1 MKGVRILFPFYRK
14 ETEPEMHHVLRIMA
28 TSSIQ
33 QNSLGVPNVPGTL
46 QGTALAGIGVAPE
59 KSHQGPV
66 LPSHHSRIL
75 LQGGTSLWKE
85 CLQWNSLACGAGLD
99 WFFHEVQ
106 CSLSEYL
113 ASMKGFHLFF
123 VFSHSPIGS
132 PIPWLP
138 MFCLIWCSFS
148 VALIC
153 YSSFSSLFCCLL
165 AVEGRLN

>member
-1 MKGVRILFPFYRK
+1 MTGVLILFPFYRK
-14 ETEPEMHHVLRIMA
+14 ETEREMHRVLWIMA

-46 QGTALAGIGVAPE
+46 QGTAPAGIGIAPE
-59 KSHQGPV
+59 KSHEGSV

-75 LQGGTSLWKE
+75 RQDGTSLWKQ
-85 CLQWNSLACGAGLD
+85 CLQWIFLACEAGLG
-99 WFFHEVQ
+99 WFFHAVQ

-113 ASMKGFHLFF
+113 ASTKGFRLLF
-123 VFSHSPIGS
+123 VFSHRPICS

-138 MFCLIWCSFS
+138 MLCLFWCSFS

-153 YSSFSSLFCCLL
+153 YSSFSFLFYCVC
-165 AVEGRLN
+165 